1 MKTFVRFFIFVGAV
15 LVPLSAVA
23 QESIVRLG
31 GLSPQRAFAGSAE
44 GKAGMA
50 RLAALEEKHTR
61 EIAAKNKALQSRE
74 QALQETGAV
83 LSEQARTQQTRE
95 LEKFRVD
102 VQRFIQ
108 EAQAD
113 LLGAQRDIESA
124 FVVRLRPVV
133 EQVAKARGLQLV
145 VNLDTDA
152 VVWADSA
159 VDITGEV
166 VKQLARPDAPGDPI
180 IAAGPSA
187 VRPDRGVRTAAL

>member
-61 EIAAKNKALQSRE
+61 EIAAKNKELQSRE

-83 LSEQARTQQTRE
+83 LSEQARTQQSRE

-166 VKQLARPDAPGDPI
+166 VKQLARPDAPGD
-180 IAAGPSA
+180 
-187 VRPDRGVRTAAL
+187 R

>member
-15 LVPLSAVA
+15 LVPLSAAA

-31 GLSPQRAFAGSAE
+31 GLSPQRAFADSAE

-61 EIAAKNKALQSRE
+61 EIAAKNKVLQSQE

-124 FVVRLRPVV
+124 FVVRLRPAV

-145 VNLDTDA
+145 VNLDTNA

-166 VKQLARPDAPGDPI
+166 VKQLAHPDAPRDP
-180 IAAGPSA
+180 
-187 VRPDRGVRTAAL
+187 